1 MYLEIITPDMK
12 IFEGYVEA
20 ATFPGTKGS
29 FQVLRNHAPIISSLA
44 EGLIVYRDENQE
56 YKIKVSG
63 GVVEVLNNNII
74 ALVEKV
80 FPDRF

>member
-12 IFEGYVEA
+12 VFEGYVET

-29 FQVLRNHAPIISSLA
+29 FQVLRNHAPIIGSLT
-44 EGLIVYRDENQE
+44 EGIIKYRDEQRE
-56 YKIKVSG
+56 YKIKITG

-80 FPDRF
+80 VTG